1 MSQIGSTVC
10 DSVVVDD
17 EGNPRVRE
25 EVIKKGQMF
34 ETLDAM
40 QLFFQ
45 QLPQDG
51 ERMKK
56 ERK

>member
-1 MSQIGSTVC
+1 MSQIGSAVC

-17 EGNPRVRE
+17 EGNPRVQE

-40 QLFFQ
+40 QLFFMTTMYVTI
-45 QLPQDG
+45 DHT
-51 ERMKK
+51 MW
-56 ERK
+56 